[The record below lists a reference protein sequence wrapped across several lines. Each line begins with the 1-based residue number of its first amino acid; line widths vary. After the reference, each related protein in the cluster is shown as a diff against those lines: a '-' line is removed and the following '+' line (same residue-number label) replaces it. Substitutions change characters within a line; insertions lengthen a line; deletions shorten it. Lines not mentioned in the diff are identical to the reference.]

1 MRKPGPKKG
10 SKRGLPVVATNETKS
25 AFIAERARKL
35 YNSPSNTKLDFVEI
49 QTLLQAL
56 DVFEAN
62 LRPEISH
69 DIIPHTTNAYK
80 YTPIQIFNNTMAYFR
95 STLEAGQPLTKMGI
109 TLFNRLD
116 GNTLKPSYIDKL
128 PKELG
133 FLKDCIDFVEMYME
147 YTANKRYNPA
157 FNIFWLKNRGWVDK
171 FEIDAHSTQGA
182 LTEEERR
189 AAQDRIKKFSEA
201 IPG

>member
-1 MRKPGPKKG
+1 M
-10 SKRGLPVVATNETKS
+10 E
-25 AFIAERARKL
+25 FIAARAKKL

-49 QTLLQAL
+49 QTLLKSL
-56 DVFEAN
+56 DVFEAS

-109 TLFNRLD
+109 TMFNRLD
-116 GNTLKPSYIDKL
+116 RTILYPSEIGKL
-128 PKELG
+128 PNELS
-133 FLKDCIDFVEMYME
+133 FLKDCVDFVEMYME
-147 YTANKRYNPA
+147 YTANKRSNPA

-171 FEIDAHSTQGA
+171 FEISASSTQGA
-182 LTEEERR
+182 LTEEERE
-189 AAQDRIKKFSEA
+189 AAKKRIQSFSE
-201 IPG
+201 